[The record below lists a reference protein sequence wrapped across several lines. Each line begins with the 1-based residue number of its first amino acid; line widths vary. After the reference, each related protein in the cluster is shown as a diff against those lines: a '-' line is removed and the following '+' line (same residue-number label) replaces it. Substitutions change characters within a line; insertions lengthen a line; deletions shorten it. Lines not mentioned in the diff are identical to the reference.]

1 MKDWDKELAKIDRQL
16 GSLPDDALL
25 PARTSGPAPAVGAG
39 TASPGVV
46 RGSTTTTAGVLARLA
61 LVAAMG
67 VGMYFWPYPTR
78 CGAGLF
84 GYLAAAGVLTIG
96 GAWSAIWSW
105 RHRAAVSHILSLAL
119 MLWGGAL
126 AAREVLPRVGY
137 AIPTEAHPAIWM
149 CE

>member
-16 GSLPDDALL
+16 GTLPDEALL
-25 PARTSGPAPAVGAG
+25 PARQSGGSPAPGTTPAPSAG
-39 TASPGVV
+39 V
-46 RGSTTTTAGVLARLA
+46 RETTTAGVLARLG
-61 LVAAMG
+61 LVLAMG

-84 GYLAAAGVLTIG
+84 GYLAAAGVVTIG

-105 RHRAAVSHILSLAL
+105 RHRASLAHILSLAL

-137 AIPTEAHPAIWM
+137 AIPTEAHPAVWM